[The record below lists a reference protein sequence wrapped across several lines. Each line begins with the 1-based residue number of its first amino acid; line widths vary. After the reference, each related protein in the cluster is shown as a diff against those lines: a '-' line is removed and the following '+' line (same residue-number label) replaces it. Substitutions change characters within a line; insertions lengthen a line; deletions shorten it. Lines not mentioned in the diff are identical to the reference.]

1 MALIIVAVLVIVAV
15 YVVTTYNQLQ
25 TLKTRI
31 KAAIQEIG
39 NQLKR
44 QANLIPNLSESAKGY
59 LEHEKGIF
67 NELAEARKTVSQAV
81 ESGDT
86 QKMLDAQDKIQGV
99 LGSLKVVVESNPEL
113 KGADVVSKLMGE
125 LRDTSDKVMY
135 SRRTLI
141 DLVAD
146 YNRKLVTIPS
156 NIVATAFGFK
166 PEKGLEIAESGEH
179 LEVSEEETKAPK
191 VDL

>member
-67 NELAEARKTVSQAV
+67 KELAEARKTVSQAV

>member
-1 MALIIVAVLVIVAV
+1 MALIIVAVLVIIAV

-31 KAAIQEIG
+31 RAAIQEIG

-67 NELAEARKTVSQAV
+67 KELADARKAVNQAV

-86 QKMLDAQDKIQGV
+86 QKMLDAQDKVQNA

-125 LRDTSDKVMY
+125 LRDTADKVMY

-179 LEVSEEETKAPK
+179 LEVSQEETKAPK

>member
-67 NELAEARKTVSQAV
+67 KELADARKTVSQAV